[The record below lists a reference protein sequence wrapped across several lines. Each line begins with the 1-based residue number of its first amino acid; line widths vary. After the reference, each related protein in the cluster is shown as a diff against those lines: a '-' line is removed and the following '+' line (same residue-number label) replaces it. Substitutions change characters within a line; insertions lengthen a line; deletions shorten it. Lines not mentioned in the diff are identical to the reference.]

1 MVNSP
6 GMNLNTSEP
15 SRQRGQEDSGK
26 NYAGSDLRDLVRW
39 PWAAEMASRGIP
51 KPSAY
56 GGLLGTDF
64 VEQAL
69 PFIER
74 LSPRKVNVQHY
85 SSCIAHFGQ

>member
-6 GMNLNTSEP
+6 GVNLNMSEP
-15 SRQRGQEDSGK
+15 SRQHGQEDSGK
-26 NYAGSDLRDLVRW
+26 NYAGLRSEEFGS
-39 PWAAEMASRGIP
+39 AAMNCMASPVIP

-74 LSPRKVNVQHY
+74 LPPRKVNVQHY

>member
-1 MVNSP
+1 
-6 GMNLNTSEP
+6 LNTSEP

-26 NYAGSDLRDLVRW
+26 NYAGSDPKGSGSMAMDC
-39 PWAAEMASRGIP
+39 MASRVIP

-74 LSPRKVNVQHY
+74 PSPRKVNIQHC
-85 SSCIAHFGQ
+85 SSCITHFGQ